1 VSTNKR
7 VANANTSMSMNMNI
21 VNGNIN
27 TIDVNVSIRMTI
39 VNGKRRILALA
50 KKRRKSATTRWIIPR
65 ITSVKAVFVIY

>member
-7 VANANTSMSMNMNI
+7 VANANTSMSMNI

-27 TIDVNVSIRMTI
+27 MSNVNASIRMTI